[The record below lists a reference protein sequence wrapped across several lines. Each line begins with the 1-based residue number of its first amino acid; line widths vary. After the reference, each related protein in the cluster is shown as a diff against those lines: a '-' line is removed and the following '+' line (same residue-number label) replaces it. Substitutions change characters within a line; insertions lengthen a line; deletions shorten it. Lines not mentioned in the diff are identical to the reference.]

1 MFAFFPMNNPLAIP
15 PVIPPPFPR
24 DPLERFLRWVGCGML
39 VCLLLLGLAVYG
51 ATSYF
56 RLSSEMAGLRDS
68 LQTASGQQ
76 WHRTIALNIG
86 GLTLG
91 AARAGLS
98 FVKMEDE
105 ARVALQTIQG
115 CEVGIYQT
123 TADTETTDRGA
134 MLAAADVAMQRRGWE
149 RVVGVIDDGNLV
161 AVYMPAKI
169 SSTSRMKCAVMVC
182 EGHQMV
188 VVSTRANLDPA
199 IQFALAK
206 TDFGE
211 MRNLIAKH

>member
-1 MFAFFPMNNPLAIP
+1 MNPSAIP
-15 PVIPPPFPR
+15 PSIPPPLPR
-24 DPLERFLRWVGCGML
+24 DPLERFLRWLGCGLL

-68 LQTASGQQ
+68 LQAASGQS
-76 WHRTIALNIG
+76 WHPTIALNVG
-86 GLTLG
+86 GLTFG
-91 AARAGLS
+91 AARAGLA

-123 TADTETTDRGA
+123 MADTEATDRGA
-134 MLAAADVAMQRRGWE
+134 MLAAADQAMHERGWE
-149 RVVGVIDDGNLV
+149 RVVGVIDHEDLV
-161 AVYMPAKI
+161 AVYVPAKI
-169 SSTSRMKCAVMVC
+169 SSTSRLKCAVMVC
-182 EGHQMV
+182 EGRQMILA
-188 VVSTRANLDPA
+188 STRANLDPA

-206 TDFGE
+206 ADLGE
-211 MRNLIAKH
+211 ARRLFAKW

>member
-1 MFAFFPMNNPLAIP
+1 MNNYTAIP
-15 PVIPPPFPR
+15 PVISPPLPR
-24 DPLERFLRWVGCGML
+24 DRVERFFRWIGGALL
-39 VCLLLLGLAVYG
+39 VCLLLLALAVYG
-51 ATSYF
+51 ATGYF

-86 GLTLG
+86 GLTFG
-91 AARAGLS
+91 VARAGLS

-123 TADTETTDRGA
+123 MADTEDADRGA
-134 MLAAADVAMQRRGWE
+134 MLAAADAAMLRRGWE

-161 AVYMPAKI
+161 AVYMPSKPEA
-169 SSTSRMKCAVMVC
+169 TSRMKCAVMVC
-182 EGHQMV
+182 EGRQMIV
-188 VVSTRANLDPA
+188 ASTRANLDPA

-206 TDFGE
+206 ADLGG
-211 MRNLIAKH
+211 MRKLIAKH